1 MSRPSSYLKMNQ
13 RYLTFIPEEVMKIR
27 SDKGVDTIIAKDE
40 ALMNVVSFIFY
51 LWHFK
56 IHSKGK
62 IDTKV
67 FSLIIF
73 IITH

>member
-27 SDKGVDTIIAKDE
+27 SNKGMDTIIAKDE

-51 LWHFK
+51 L
-56 IHSKGK
+56 
-62 IDTKV
+62 
-67 FSLIIF
+67 
-73 IITH
+73 

>member
-1 MSRPSSYLKMNQ
+1 
-13 RYLTFIPEEVMKIR
+13 MKIR
-27 SDKGVDTIIAKDE
+27 FNKGMDTIIAKDE
-40 ALMNVVSFIFY
+40 TLMNVVSFIFY
-51 LWHFK
+51 LWLFK

-73 IITH
+73 IIAH